1 MKNKTNQ
8 ISSSFMQLFSRF
20 KQTWIE
26 LVFKPTCRFLQCCYP
41 HLSPSV
47 HSSIALMCVFLVSG
61 LMHEYTAYIT
71 FNQVSGDQMKFFI
84 FQGSAVLIEQ
94 VFKRQFP
101 QLSLPK
107 SLSFLLTF
115 LFNGITSGYFLKP
128 WIAFFKQYP
137 TLKYSFVDF
146 LRRSL
151 LNIK

>member
-1 MKNKTNQ
+1 M
-8 ISSSFMQLFSRF
+8 SLSSRF

-26 LVFKPTCRFLQCCYP
+26 LIFKPTCRFLQQYCPY
-41 HLSPSV
+41 LSPSI

-61 LMHEYTAYIT
+61 LMHEYTAYVT
-71 FNQVSGDQMKFFI
+71 FNQISGDQMKFFI

-94 VFKRQFP
+94 ICQRQFP
-101 QLSLPK
+101 QVFIPK

-128 WIAFFKQYP
+128 WIAFFRPYP

-146 LRRSL
+146 LRRNL
-151 LNIK
+151 LNNKY